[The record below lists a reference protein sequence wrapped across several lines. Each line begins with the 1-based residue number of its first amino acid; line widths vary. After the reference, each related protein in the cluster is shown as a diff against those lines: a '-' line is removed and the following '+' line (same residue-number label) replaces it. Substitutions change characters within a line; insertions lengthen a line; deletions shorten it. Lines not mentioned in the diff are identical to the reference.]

1 MPLRDHFRE
10 PTTRSGTWGSLHGG
24 WPMVMVQQIRK
35 QLPPGFVA
43 GLQVRL
49 GAYFELDFAAF
60 KKDENDIPGFL
71 DSGGLTAVLAPPKP
85 TWAVDTDLPEDDIFE
100 VEIYDVQEERLLVAV
115 IEIVSPANKDRPDK
129 RRAFA
134 GKCGA
139 LLKKGVSVSI
149 VDLVT
154 IRQAN
159 LYAEMMAFIGH
170 KDPHLG
176 PEPPTIYVS
185 STRWTPNAEGTRA
198 RLESWFHPMTI
209 GQPLPALP
217 IWLGETHSLE
227 FDLERSYEQACE
239 DLSIP

>member
-1 MPLRDHFRE
+1 M
-10 PTTRSGTWGSLHGG
+10 
-24 WPMVMVQQIRK
+24 WPAIIVQQIRK
-35 QLPPGFVA
+35 KLPPGFIAAPNV
-43 GLQVRL
+43 QL
-49 GAYFELDFAAF
+49 GPYFDIDIAAF
-60 KKDENDIPGFL
+60 ERVLDPTEAT
-71 DSGGLTAVLAPPKP
+71 DSGGRTAVLAPPKP

-100 VEIYDVQEERLLVAV
+100 VEIYQVQEERLLVAV

-139 LLKKGVSVSI
+139 LLRQGVAVSI

-185 STRWTPNAEGTRA
+185 STRWTPNPEGTRA
-198 RLESWFHPMTI
+198 RLESWFSPMTI

-227 FDLERSYEQACE
+227 FNLDRSYEQACE